1 MRVAEVMERSGG
13 VASAAQLRRAGVG
26 RRRLRKAVA
35 EGEVVRCARGRYAV
49 AAVGEHRAAAH
60 ALTGV
65 LSHLSAA
72 LHHGWKVK
80 EVPEVAQVV
89 VPRTRRLREG
99 SGAGCR
105 IRWRDLAAGEV
116 EDGVTTP
123 LRTVLDCARDL
134 PFDEALAVAD
144 SGLRSDLV
152 GPGELVRAAA
162 GLNGPGARSARLV
175 AEHASGLAANPFES
189 VLRAMAI
196 VEGLD
201 VRPQVQIAET
211 GFWGRVDLADTS
223 RRLVLEAESFEH
235 HGNRKGFRKDVRRY
249 THLVVFGW
257 TVLRF
262 TWEEVMLQ
270 PEVVRWALRSWL
282 AARAGRAVAPPPR
295 PLARLT

>member
-49 AAVGEHRAAAH
+49 AAVGEQRAAAH

-144 SGLRSDLV
+144 SALRSDLV

-175 AEHASGLAANPFES
+175 AEHASG
-189 VLRAMAI
+189 
-196 VEGLD
+196 
-201 VRPQVQIAET
+201 
-211 GFWGRVDLADTS
+211 
-223 RRLVLEAESFEH
+223 LEAESFEH